1 MNNPNILT
9 VLQEADEWKTEFDGD
24 ITQVQIN
31 GVEILKIHNLTKEV
45 SKVGRQVRVLAIMG
59 TTLALACLVIVS
71 VILGRKIETAS
82 LTNEVMSDLANTKQS
97 RIMVLSRLYET
108 TGNIWDGDKW
118 IIDPKWQQTANKPL
132 SPTEI
137 DD

>member
-9 VLQEADEWKTEFDGD
+9 VLQEAEEWKTEFDGD

-59 TTLALACLVIVS
+59 TSLALACLVIVS

-82 LTNEVMSDLANTKQS
+82 PTNEVMRDLVSTKQS

-118 IIDPKWQQTANKPL
+118 IVDPKWQQTANKPL
-132 SPTEI
+132 SPTKI
-137 DD
+137 AN